1 MTSETSISILTQI
14 LEWFTWARVENQSVI
29 NFLCSALNLLFSA
42 MSSGEITNY
51 KNIK

>member
-14 LEWFTWARVENQSVI
+14 LEWFTWARVENQPVM

-42 MSSGEITNY
+42 MSSG
-51 KNIK
+51 K